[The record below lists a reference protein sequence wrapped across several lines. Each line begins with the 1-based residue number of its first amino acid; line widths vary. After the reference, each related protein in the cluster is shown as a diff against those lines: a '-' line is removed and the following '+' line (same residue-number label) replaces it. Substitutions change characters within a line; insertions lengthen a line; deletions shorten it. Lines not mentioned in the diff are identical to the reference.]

1 MKFGT
6 DGVRGRAYTDL
17 TLADCTRLARA
28 VSRAFGTESTVV
40 GRDTRESGPDFVSA
54 LGAGFAAEGVAMIDL
69 GVAPTPEVAFLAAD
83 LGVAGIVVSASHNPW
98 HDNGL
103 KVFAPGG
110 RKLTDDQ
117 QHSIESLLVGV
128 EAQPGTPASAPP
140 PTSPTSAVSDGTER
154 YLRHVMDAIEGR
166 DLQAMTVV
174 LDCAN
179 GAASSVGPALF
190 SALGARLITLHADPD
205 GRNINHACGS
215 TDLTDLRAA
224 VTRHGAD
231 LGVAL
236 DGDADRMLA
245 VAENGTPV
253 DGDAI
258 IALAAIDLQHRGRLV
273 RDTVVVTVMSNLG
286 FHRAMA
292 ANEIEVH
299 TTPVGDRY
307 VLDALDRHCL
317 SLGGEQ
323 SGHVIFTEFA
333 TTGDGLLTGVM
344 LADLLARS
352 GRTLSDL
359 ASVVQP
365 VPQLLENLR
374 VTGSSEAIVDALAES
389 VSAAEMELAGTGR
402 VLLRASGTEPLVRVM
417 VEADDE
423 AQARRLVDRLSR
435 EVSALDGRR
444 DDDATSRP

>member
-17 TLADCTRLARA
+17 TLADATRLARA
-28 VSRAFGTESTVV
+28 VARAFGTESVVV
-40 GRDTRESGPDFVSA
+40 GRDTRASGLDFVTA

-69 GVAPTPEVAFLAAD
+69 GVAPTPEVAFLAAELD
-83 LGVAGIVVSASHNPW
+83 AAGIVVSASHNPW

-117 QHSIESLLVGV
+117 QDAIEQLLGGIDSAAPV
-128 EAQPGTPASAPP
+128 AAPFSPPAA
-140 PTSPTSAVSDGTER
+140 DGTDR
-154 YLRHVMDAIEGR
+154 YLRHVMAAIEGR
-166 DLQAMTVV
+166 DLQGMSIV

-190 SALGARLITLHADPD
+190 GALGAQLVTLHAAPD
-205 GRNINHACGS
+205 GRNINDACGS

-224 VTRHGAD
+224 VARHGAD
-231 LGVAL
+231 LGLAL

-245 VAENGTPV
+245 VADNGTLV

-258 IALAAIDLQHRGRLV
+258 IALAAIDLQRRGRLV

-292 ANEIEVH
+292 ANDIEVH

-307 VLDALDRHCL
+307 VLDALDRHDL

-344 LADLLARS
+344 LADLIARS
-352 GRTLSDL
+352 GRPLSEL
-359 ASVVQP
+359 AAVVQP
-365 VPQLLENLR
+365 VPQFLENLR
-374 VTGSSEAIVDALAES
+374 VAGSRAAIVDELAAS
-389 VSAAEMELAGTGR
+389 VTAAEIELAGNGR

-435 EVSALDGRR
+435 EVSALDARR
-444 DDDATSRP
+444 DDDAAAQP

>member
-6 DGVRGRAYTDL
+6 DGVRGRAFTDL

-28 VSRAFGTESTVV
+28 VSRAFRTESTVV
-40 GRDTRESGPDFVSA
+40 GRDTRESGPDFVAA
-54 LGAGFAAEGVAMIDL
+54 LGVGFAAEGVTMIDL

-83 LGVAGIVVSASHNPW
+83 LGVAAIVVSASHNPW

-117 QHSIESLLVGV
+117 QHSIEALLAGV
-128 EAQPGTPASAPP
+128 EVQ
-140 PTSPTSAVSDGTER
+140 SAVPTPPATTATKVASDGTEQ
-154 YLRHVMDAIEGR
+154 YLRHVMDAIDGR
-166 DLQAMTVV
+166 DLHGISVV

-190 SALGARLITLHADPD
+190 SALGARLITLHAEPD
-205 GRNINHACGS
+205 GRNINDACGS

-231 LGVAL
+231 LGLAL
-236 DGDADRMLA
+236 DGDADRVLA

-258 IALAAIDLQHRGRLV
+258 IALAAIDLQRRGRLV

-292 ANEIEVH
+292 ANHIEVH

-307 VLDALDRHCL
+307 VLDALDRHGL

-365 VPQLLENLR
+365 VPQLLENLH
-374 VTGSSEAIVDALAES
+374 VAGSSEAIVEALAES
-389 VSAAEMELAGTGR
+389 VSAAEVELAGTGR

-435 EVSALDGRR
+435 EVSSLDGRR
-444 DDDATSRP
+444 DDDATSQP